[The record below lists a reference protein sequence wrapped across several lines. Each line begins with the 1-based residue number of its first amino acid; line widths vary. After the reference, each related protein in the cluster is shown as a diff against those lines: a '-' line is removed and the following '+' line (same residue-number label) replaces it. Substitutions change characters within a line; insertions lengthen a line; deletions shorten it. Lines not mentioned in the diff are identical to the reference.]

1 MVTAGGKS
9 EFDGDQP
16 GGNGLADNVYANLD
30 EIKPGDVLGQD
41 ILVGTQVLLTNGT
54 VLNEAQIAR
63 LRRLNLQAVALRSA
77 EPERAAQQDS
87 SFSPEAAVVNALS
100 FQGIA
105 SPEEPTWLA
114 DAFFTQ
120 PVPPGEVG
128 EQEKMFAQFKDML
141 REASGLKPLL
151 PAEQAQRFSR
161 DLQSSFIGAAL
172 RKQVDLQQISTL
184 ANELTDTLRANNGGY
199 ISFTDIEQYGQFLAA
214 RTLMSGKVFYQVYAA
229 ESNGWLRD
237 HLRGQFALACALT
250 LLPHD
255 MATADPASE
264 NEEQKDKRKRA
275 FLKMVAWLKESGA
288 LESEVLE
295 HLEKQYERV
304 DGKGIPY
311 GLSGDEVPY
320 FSQGWAITNTYSHQL
335 LSQPARPRRTP
346 RQAGDHIVGQSGR
359 AYSSK
364 AVNQFLRTM
373 GYYPSGSLV
382 ELNDKTV
389 ALVHEQNPFA
399 LLKPVVKPV
408 LAEKQLGDPID
419 LATRPDLFIQ
429 RPVMEH

>member
-1 MVTAGGKS
+1 M
-9 EFDGDQP
+9 
-16 GGNGLADNVYANLD
+16 ADNVYASLD
-30 EIKPGDVLGQD
+30 DIKPGDVLGQD

-77 EPERAAQQDS
+77 DTAPAVPQEQAFNAA
-87 SFSPEAAVVNALS
+87 EAAVVNALS
-100 FQGIA
+100 FQGIS

-114 DAFFTQ
+114 DEYFTK
-120 PVPPGEVG
+120 PVPLGQIS
-128 EQEKMFAQFKDML
+128 EQEKMFAQFKNML
-141 REASGLKPLL
+141 RESAGLKPLL
-151 PAEQAQRFSR
+151 PPDVSQRFSR
-161 DLQSSFIGAAL
+161 DLQSSFITAAL
-172 RKQVDLQQISTL
+172 RKQVDLQQISNL
-184 ANELTDTLRANNGGY
+184 AAELTDTLRANSGGF
-199 ISFTDIEQYGQFLAA
+199 ISFTDVEQYGQFLAA

-229 ESNGWLRD
+229 ESNGWLKD

-264 NEEQKDKRKRA
+264 SEDQKDKRRRA
-275 FLKMVAWLKESGA
+275 FLKMIAWLKESGVIEA
-288 LESEVLE
+288 EVLE
-295 HLEKQYERV
+295 HLEHQYERV

-311 GLSGDEVPY
+311 GLSGEEVPF

-346 RQAGDHIVGQSGR
+346 RQAGDHIVAQSGR
-359 AYSSK
+359 AYSSR

-382 ELNDKTV
+382 ELNDKSV

-408 LAEKQLGDPID
+408 LADQQLGEPID

-429 RPVMEH
+429 RPLMEH